1 MVDNVGIAAGIATPS
16 LAVQRI
22 FPLPVELTAILN
34 FGSLPSSPNV
44 YQAHPTSV
52 DVLGV
57 KPKSSMV
64 ENLEAAVGIA
74 LQSPTV

>member
-44 YQAHPTSV
+44 YQGHPTSV
-52 DVLGV
+52 DV

-64 ENLEAAVGIA
+64 EIWEASVGIA